1 MVARV
6 GKIGF
11 LINPIAG
18 MGGAVGLKGT
28 DGLAA
33 AARAR
38 GAKPLAATRARACL
52 HLLSPETENLLFFT
66 ASGKMGED
74 ELKECGLQYT
84 VAYVATE
91 ESSSLDTGLACQAF
105 LENGVDLI
113 LFCGGDGTAR
123 NVANIA
129 DKVPILGI
137 PAGVK
142 MHSGVFAISPQAA
155 AELALG
161 FVRGELKAR
170 ETEIV
175 DVDEDLYRAG
185 ELQTR
190 PWPARL
196 TSLL

>member
-1 MVARV
+1 MAERV

-28 DGLAA
+28 DGLAY

-52 HLLSPETENLLFFT
+52 HLLSPEIEKLLFFA
-66 ASGKMGED
+66 ASGEMGED

-84 VAYVATE
+84 VAYVAAK
-91 ESSSLDTGLACQAF
+91 ESSSLDTRLACHAF

-123 NVANIA
+123 DVARS
-129 DKVPILGI
+129 
-137 PAGVK
+137 AG
-142 MHSGVFAISPQAA
+142 MRPQHAPHPGHSG
-155 AELALG
+155 
-161 FVRGELKAR
+161 RR
-170 ETEIV
+170 E
-175 DVDEDLYRAG
+175 DAFRRLCHQPPGGSRAG
-185 ELQTR
+185 SGLCAWRT
-190 PWPARL
+190 
-196 TSLL
+196 